1 MAAPYRKVQHS
12 LTCNLLMKTI
22 LFTTFAALVLGST
35 SATGQSACLPSDL
48 GMSQRISATSR
59 LLASSD
65 SSDIRAVQHKQL
77 SAVRDS
83 SVQAVTTDS
92 ICAAA
97 RDSYNAA
104 LPSAVQQAGRR
115 VYVIRVGNRYLV
127 EDPTVMFG
135 EFGMVMVLDDSF
147 AVLGMFTS

>member
-1 MAAPYRKVQHS
+1 
-12 LTCNLLMKTI
+12 MKTI
-22 LFTTFAALVLGST
+22 LLSTLAALVLGSN
-35 SATGQSACLPSDL
+35 SATAQSACLPSDL
-48 GMSQRISATSR
+48 GMTQRINATKQ

-65 SSDIRAVQHKQL
+65 SSDIRAAEHKHL
-77 SAVRDS
+77 SAVKDS
-83 SVQAVTTDS
+83 IVQAVTTDS
-92 ICAAA
+92 VCAAA
-97 RDSYNAA
+97 RDSYNTA
-104 LPSAVQQAGRR
+104 LPSTIQQAGRR